1 MSRALLPTVLIQ
13 PELLP
18 LGKKNNKRKAVPL
31 CYSLLYVFG
40 FNSCFSLFYP
50 WFSGSRI
57 KLLTKLLANKRLE
70 ELLLRRAIENLHLQ
84 RLLRN
89 MRQCCGSTMSS
100 STESCTALHLSWPSV
115 TSWKSVKRS
124 LHSYVNGDSTVVTL
138 TPFSI
143 NLSGTG
149 RGKAAPQ
156 MGQGLLLKE
165 V

>member
-1 MSRALLPTVLIQ
+1 MAEKTFVVGDARVGSNQLGWV
-13 PELLP
+13 ELFFPQFWFNLSYCHWE
-18 LGKKNNKRKAVPL
+18 KNKNNKRKAVPL

-124 LHSYVNGDSTVVTL
+124 PIAMY
-138 TPFSI
+138 
-143 NLSGTG
+143 
-149 RGKAAPQ
+149 
-156 MGQGLLLKE
+156 MGIPLW
-165 V
+165 

>member
-18 LGKKNNKRKAVPL
+18 LGKKIIKEKQCHCAT
-31 CYSLLYVFG
+31 LYCVCLASILVFL
-40 FNSCFSLFYP
+40 FSTRFFF
-50 WFSGSRI
+50 WSRI

-124 LHSYVNGDSTVVTL
+124 LHSYVNRDSTVVTL